1 MHALHRAAHGRRA
14 VHATYITCCAPLCP
28 CAKLVCVR
36 LCVCAIVGVFI
47 RAITAGRGAAAALAE
62 GQLGLALT
70 GFV

>member
-1 MHALHRAAHGRRA
+1 MLYTELHTA
-14 VHATYITCCAPLCP
+14 VEQFTQLTSLAVPLCQACV
-28 CAKLVCVR
+28 CASVR

>member
-1 MHALHRAAHGRRA
+1 MLYTELHTA
-14 VHATYITCCAPLCP
+14 VEQFTQLTSLAVP
-28 CAKLVCVR
+28 LVCVR